1 MATKPTKLIKPVLP
15 TTAHNRFAVATLPMA
30 AQKSYQ
36 HPKGCVE
43 KEPVGDFSCYH
54 CFDCFVMK
62 KAYFCTSN

>member
-30 AQKSYQ
+30 AQKSNQ
-36 HPKGCVE
+36 HPKGCIE

-54 CFDCFVMK
+54 CFD
-62 KAYFCTSN
+62 